1 MGGGRGAGRGARG
14 RRRLGYAAGHAL
26 NDGCAAVWFTYAL
39 SYLAAVAGVGQREAG
54 ALVLLGQLVD
64 GFATPVVGL
73 LCDTSPSC
81 GGFGRRRP
89 YHLAGVVLV
98 AGSFPFIFGGFPFAR
113 GALQVPVLAS
123 AVTLFQVGWATS
135 QVSHLAL
142 VPDLAASK
150 EERTS
155 LNSLRYG
162 TTVACSLGVY
172 IACWFL
178 FGTSEMAD
186 DGLGPEALGVFRW
199 LAIGIIVM
207 GVLAAAVFH
216 VCLWGT
222 EEGGLEGGS
231 EGGEGAGAGAGAGTG
246 VEDPE
251 KSGLTE
257 GLLPRMEEGSDGG
270 VGSAAAAGGGLLAV
284 RARLSDPRLWLVGVL
299 YVSARLVTNLTMVY
313 FPLYLTTTLALETTA
328 MATVPLLC
336 YLGSW
341 ACTLCMKSVNKR
353 IGRSWTLGAGLLIAA
368 AAGGSLQFLGP
379 ASAAA
384 VYGVA
389 PLLGFG
395 GSSALVT
402 ALSMAADVANEG
414 DGGSAFVFGVLS
426 FLDKVATGLAVLLI
440 QHLTPCG
447 GHMGCAGFPEFYRW
461 VMVLVPVSCA
471 GLAIGAYGLL
481 TLVRTLARQPTATA

>member
-1 MGGGRGAGRGARG
+1 M
-14 RRRLGYAAGHAL
+14 
-26 NDGCAAVWFTYAL
+26 
-39 SYLAAVAGVGQREAG
+39 
-54 ALVLLGQLVD
+54 
-64 GFATPVVGL
+64 
-73 LCDTSPSC
+73 
-81 GGFGRRRP
+81 
-89 YHLAGVVLV
+89 
-98 AGSFPFIFGGFPFAR
+98 
-113 GALQVPVLAS
+113 
-123 AVTLFQVGWATS
+123 
-135 QVSHLAL
+135 
-142 VPDLAASK
+142 
-150 EERTS
+150 
-155 LNSLRYG
+155 
-162 TTVACSLGVY
+162 
-172 IACWFL
+172 
-178 FGTSEMAD
+178 
-186 DGLGPEALGVFRW
+186 
-199 LAIGIIVM
+199 
-207 GVLAAAVFH
+207 
-216 VCLWGT
+216 
-222 EEGGLEGGS
+222 
-231 EGGEGAGAGAGAGTG
+231 
-246 VEDPE
+246 EDPE

-284 RARLSDPRLWLVGVL
+284 PARLSDPRLWLVGVL

-481 TLVRTLARQPTATA
+481 NLVRTLARQPTATA